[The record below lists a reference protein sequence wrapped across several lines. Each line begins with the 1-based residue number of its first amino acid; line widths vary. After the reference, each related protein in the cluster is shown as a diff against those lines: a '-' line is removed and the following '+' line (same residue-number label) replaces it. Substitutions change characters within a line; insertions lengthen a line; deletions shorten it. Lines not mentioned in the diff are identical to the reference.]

1 MVLKQDQNGWEKAI
15 SGKIALGLVC
25 GNEDRTLVGE
35 PKLCCFFFYSEAVGW
50 RQSHRNCTFINRSR
64 LK

>member
-25 GNEDRTLVGE
+25 GNQDRTLVGE
-35 PKLCCFFFYSEAVGW
+35 PKLCCFFIQKQWDGDRATGIVLS
-50 RQSHRNCTFINRSR
+50 
-64 LK
+64 

>member
-1 MVLKQDQNGWEKAI
+1 MVSKQDQNGWEKAI

-35 PKLCCFFFYSEAVGW
+35 PKLCSFVIQKQWDGDRATGIVLS
-50 RQSHRNCTFINRSR
+50 
-64 LK
+64 